1 MNNNDYINKIRYE
14 YLRYRDI
21 LYDKITLLPTVPLI
35 IETLRKILDKCHL
48 LGIIVVDLSKY
59 GKYERAYGWQKIDR
73 IIENISKITQ
83 DMVNSP
89 KWKNTI
95 LSVNRARGDDIILFV
110 KPKSRNFNADTM
122 KDITKKFVNKIRKE
136 IDKDLIPEM
145 KKNFKLH
152 TGYSIIFND
161 PNVRLERIIYRGIKE
176 ASIRASHEEQIDK
189 EYRIALL
196 KRIIAKKEI
205 TAVFQPIVNIVDKK
219 IIGYEALTRGP
230 KNNEL
235 HNPELLFSVA
245 EEGDLIWE
253 LERIC
258 REKALSNID
267 KLDNDKLMF
276 INNEPSVIYDP
287 KFQALEIIKKL
298 NVSPDRIILEITER
312 TAIED
317 FDAFKKAL
325 YYFKSVGFK
334 ISIDDAGAGY
344 ASLQSIAMLA
354 PDFIKF
360 DINLIRNINNDLIKQ
375 NLISS
380 LLDIAEK
387 INAVVIAEGIE
398 NNEEN
403 ETVKRLGVKYGQGF
417 YFAKPGPPFPKV
429 DFTNK

>member
-1 MNNNDYINKIRYE
+1 MNDDYINRIRYE
-14 YLRYRDI
+14 YLKYKDI

-35 IETLRKILDKCHL
+35 IETLRKLLDKHHL

-59 GKYERAYGWQKIDR
+59 GKYERAYGWQKIDK
-73 IIENISKITQ
+73 IIENISTITQ
-83 DMVNSP
+83 SMIESP

-95 LSVNRARGDDIILFV
+95 LSVNRARGDDIVLFV
-110 KPKSRNFNADTM
+110 KPKSHHFNANTM
-122 KDITKKFVNKIRKE
+122 KDITTKFVNKIKKE
-136 IDKDLIPEM
+136 INKDLIPEM

-152 TGYSIIFND
+152 TGYAIIFND

-176 ASIRASHEEQIDK
+176 ASIRASQEEQIDK

-196 KRIIAKKEI
+196 KRIIAKKEVV
-205 TAVFQPIVNIVDKK
+205 TVYQPIVNIVEKK
-219 IIGYEALTRGP
+219 IIGYEALSRGP
-230 KNNEL
+230 KTNEL
-235 HNPELLFSVA
+235 HNPEILFSVA
-245 EEGDLIWE
+245 EEGDLVWD

-258 REKALSNID
+258 REKALSNIEKMDDD
-267 KLDNDKLMF
+267 KLLF

-287 KFQALEIIKKL
+287 KFQALEIINKL
-298 NVSPDRIILEITER
+298 KISPERIILEITER

-317 FDAFKKAL
+317 FSAFKKAL
-325 YYFKSVGFK
+325 QYFKSLGFK

-380 LLDIAEK
+380 LLDIANR
-387 INAVVIAEGIE
+387 INAKVIAEGIE
-398 NNEEN
+398 NIEEK
-403 ETVKRLGVKYGQGF
+403 ETVEKLGVTYGQGF
-417 YFAKPGPPFPKV
+417 YYAKPGCPFPKI
-429 DFTNK
+429 DFSNK